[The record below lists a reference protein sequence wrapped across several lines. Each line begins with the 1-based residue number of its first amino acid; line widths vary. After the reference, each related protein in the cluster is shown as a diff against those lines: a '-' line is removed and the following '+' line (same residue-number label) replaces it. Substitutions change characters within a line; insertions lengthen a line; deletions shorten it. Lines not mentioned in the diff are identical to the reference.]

1 MNKHYQT
8 IKEQYIYW
16 LDTLGYSKR
25 SIYGFST
32 YIRDFFNWLTA
43 RNIHHIKHLQ
53 NSHTAQYYEYLQSR
67 ENKRRKQKGL
77 SNSHINNHFIAIDRL
92 IEFLHQNA
100 MPTRLIPTNY
110 RLYIDQH
117 ARINNIQPL
126 TQAEIKQLQD
136 CIKDSFLH
144 LNYKQRQIKQAQL
157 KLVFVLY
164 YACGLRRTEGY
175 NLTIQDIDF
184 DHKTLF
190 IRQGKNYKDR
200 IIPMNKNVYK
210 SLQDYIYN
218 HRNQIKT
225 NHNRLFIN
233 NTNTLLKHLKHL
245 QSVCPIQSI
254 KDKTI
259 TLHLLRHSIATH
271 LLQNGMSIENISR
284 FLGHTSLSTTQ
295 IYTHIANK

>member
-1 MNKHYQT
+1 
-8 IKEQYIYW
+8 
-16 LDTLGYSKR
+16 
-25 SIYGFST
+25 
-32 YIRDFFNWLTA
+32 
-43 RNIHHIKHLQ
+43 
-53 NSHTAQYYEYLQSR
+53 
-67 ENKRRKQKGL
+67 
-77 SNSHINNHFIAIDRL
+77 
-92 IEFLHQNA
+92 

-117 ARINNIQPL
+117 VRINNIQPL

-200 IIPMNKNVYK
+200 IIPMNKNVYL

-254 KDKTI
+254 KDKTL